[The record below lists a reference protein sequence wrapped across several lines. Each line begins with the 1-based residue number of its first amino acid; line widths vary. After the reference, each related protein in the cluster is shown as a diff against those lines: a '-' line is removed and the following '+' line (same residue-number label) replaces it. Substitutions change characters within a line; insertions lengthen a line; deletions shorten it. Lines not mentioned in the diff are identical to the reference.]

1 MVQQSLALG
10 FFSIFAPII
19 VKLPTYVADKTT
31 KSSSFPMVMFVTILI
46 QGLLTNLGSFIANY
60 FEISQKISR
69 FLNKKRISIK
79 TQT

>member
-1 MVQQSLALG
+1 VQQSLALG

-19 VKLPTYVADKTT
+19 VKLPTYVAVRTT

-46 QGLLTNLGSFIANY
+46 QGLLANFASFIANY
-60 FEISQKISR
+60 FEIGQKISR
-69 FLNKKRISIK
+69 FFNKRKISIK